1 MVSLALVYLAIMLYM
16 ACEGIAAGSLTV
28 GDLVRVNGLL
38 FQLSIPLNFIGS
50 IYREVRQSVTD
61 MESMFKL
68 GAVTLV
74 ITNPDTNLSLIGK
87 EPNSIECCNVDFG
100 YSSELPI
107 LRKTS
112 FKVDAGKRVAIVG
125 TSSIGTP
132 IVIPLLRSPEWL
144 NRH

>member
-87 EPNSIECCNVDFG
+87 ESKSIEFCNVDFG

-112 FKVDAGKRVAIVG
+112 FKVG
-125 TSSIGTP
+125 
-132 IVIPLLRSPEWL
+132 
-144 NRH
+144 